1 MVKLKRSEARTIDEA
16 LDMTSGYVLNF
27 SDRTIAEFF
36 EDEFGIEIYDEKY
49 SFNGTSKAKRLRAF
63 IEAEEASVVSYVLRA
78 LWDYR
83 IRLPGYVDTPP
94 EDAAKEQAKKDAFF
108 AILRRIE
115 GEQGASS
122 TDALER
128 FKADYSLE
136 ELIAAIERD
145 IAVAKAA
152 AALDRMH
159 TYCMK
164 KFAHL
169 LEERGLTCDRTEAL
183 HARVGKY
190 VKTVEAERHLS
201 EMSKRI
207 MKSAISVFDQFN
219 SVRNE
224 QSLAHDNELIDA
236 VEAKFIF
243 DSVSAILRF
252 LKSIEAA
259 RFGA

>member
-1 MVKLKRSEARTIDEA
+1 MVKLKRSDARTIDEA
-16 LDMTSGYVLNF
+16 LDMTSGYVLDF

-63 IEAEEASVVSYVLRA
+63 IEAEEAPVVSYVLRA

-83 IRLPGYVDTPP
+83 MRLSAYATPSP
-94 EDAAKEQAKKDAFF
+94 DDAPKQEAKKQAFF
-108 AILRRIE
+108 DVLRRIE
-115 GEQGASS
+115 GEQGVSS

-136 ELIAAIERD
+136 ELVSAIERD
-145 IAVAKAA
+145 IAAGKAA

-169 LEERGLTCDRTEAL
+169 LDERGQTCDRTEAL

-190 VKTVEAERHLS
+190 VKAVEVERDLS

-207 MKSAISVFDQFN
+207 IKSAISVFDQFN
-219 SVRNE
+219 FVRNE
-224 QSLAHDNELIDA
+224 QSLAHDNELIDP

-252 LKSIEAA
+252 IKAIEAT
-259 RFGA
+259 RFGT

>member
-1 MVKLKRSEARTIDEA
+1 
-16 LDMTSGYVLNF
+16 MTSGYVLDF

-36 EDEFGIEIYDEKY
+36 EDEFSIEIYDEKY
-49 SFNGTSKAKRLRAF
+49 SFNGNSKAKRLRAF
-63 IEAEEASVVSYVLRA
+63 IEAEDASVVSYVLRA
-78 LWDYR
+78 LWEYR
-83 IRLPGYVDTPP
+83 AMLPAHTTTPP
-94 EDAAKEQAKKDAFF
+94 EEVTREKEKKDAFF
-108 AILRRIE
+108 GILRRIE
-115 GEQGASS
+115 GELGVSS

-128 FKADYSLE
+128 FKTDYSLE
-136 ELIAAIERD
+136 ELISAIERD
-145 IAVAKAA
+145 ITAQKAA

-169 LEERGLTCDRTEAL
+169 LEGRGLHADRTEAL

-190 VKTVEAERHLS
+190 VKAVEGERDLS

-219 SVRNE
+219 FVRNE

-252 LKSIEAA
+252 IKSIEEA

>member
-1 MVKLKRSEARTIDEA
+1 
-16 LDMTSGYVLNF
+16 MTSGYVLDF

-36 EDEFGIEIYDEKY
+36 EDEFGIDFYDEKY

-63 IEAEEASVVSYVLRA
+63 IETEDSPVVSYVLRA
-78 LWDYR
+78 LWNHR
-83 IRLPGYVDTPP
+83 VALPGYADATP
-94 EDAAKEQAKKDAFF
+94 EESAKELLKRDTFF

-115 GEQGASS
+115 GEQGAAS

-128 FKADYSLE
+128 FKTDYSLE
-136 ELIAAIERD
+136 ELISAIERD
-145 IAVAKAA
+145 ITAGKAA

-164 KFAHL
+164 KFTHL

-183 HARVGKY
+183 HARVGRY
-190 VKTVEAERHLS
+190 VKRVEAERQLS

-207 MKSAISVFDQFN
+207 IKSAISVFEQFN
-219 SVRNE
+219 HVRNE

-243 DSVSAILRF
+243 ESVSAILRF
-252 LKSIEAA
+252 IKAVEAA
-259 RFGA
+259 RFGS